1 MRLALGGMGVYLDAA
16 STTPL
21 HPHAREVLLAALDE
35 GWADPARLYADG
47 RQARTLLD
55 AARAVVAEVL
65 GVRPPEVAFVAS
77 GTHAVH
83 TGLLGLASGR
93 ARAGSRV
100 VASAVEHSAVFA
112 ATRWLTTTGGAEPEI
127 VPVDRQGLVDTAA
140 FVAAASRP
148 GVAVATL
155 QSANHEVGTRQ
166 PVEQV
171 GTALREI
178 GVPLF
183 VDAAQTLG
191 REPLPAGWT
200 ALAAS
205 AHKFGGPAGVGLLAV
220 AGSARFHPP
229 FPVDDRNLG
238 GIRGIEVGMPPLP
251 SIMATAA
258 ALQAAVDESAE
269 VGRRHR
275 DWTDR
280 VRAALAGLAD
290 VDVLGADH
298 DRLPHLVTASVFG
311 VDGEALLGELDR
323 LGFAT
328 NSGSSCTSSTLTPS
342 HVLVAMGVLSQGNVR
357 ISLTRNTTEA
367 DIEAL
372 LTAFGPAVATVRE
385 RHAGVTS
392 HAARPPESGSGS
404 GHTVLDYRGR
414 PCPAPVMALA
424 AAVLAAEVGAV
435 VAVEADDPAAPG
447 DVAAWARM
455 RGQELVSTEHLDDGA
470 ARITVRRIA

>member
-1 MRLALGGMGVYLDAA
+1 MGVYLDAA

-77 GTHAVH
+77 GTQAVH

-93 ARAGSRV
+93 ARSGSRV

-112 ATRWLTTTGGAEPEI
+112 ATRWLTAAGGAEPEI
-127 VPVDRQGLVDTAA
+127 VPVDRQGRVDTAA

-171 GTALREI
+171 GKALRER

-183 VDAAQTLG
+183 VDVAQSLG
-191 REPLPAGWT
+191 REPLPVGWT

-229 FPVDDRNLG
+229 FPIDDRNLG

-251 SIMATAA
+251 SIMAAAA
-258 ALQAAVDESAE
+258 ALQSAVAESAE
-269 VGRRHR
+269 LGRRHR
-275 DWTDR
+275 DWTAR
-280 VRAALAGLAD
+280 VRATLAD
-290 VDVLGADH
+290 LPDVVVLGAEH
-298 DRLPHLVTASVFG
+298 ERLPHLVTASVFG

-357 ISLTRNTTEA
+357 VSLTRDTTEA

-372 LTAFGPAVATVRE
+372 LAAFGPAVATVRG

-392 HAARPPESGSGS
+392 HLARPAAPGSPDGGQS
-404 GHTVLDYRGR
+404 VLDYRGR

-424 AAVLAAEVGAV
+424 AAVLAAEVGEA

-455 RGQELVSTEHLDDGA
+455 RGQELVSTEHLHDGA